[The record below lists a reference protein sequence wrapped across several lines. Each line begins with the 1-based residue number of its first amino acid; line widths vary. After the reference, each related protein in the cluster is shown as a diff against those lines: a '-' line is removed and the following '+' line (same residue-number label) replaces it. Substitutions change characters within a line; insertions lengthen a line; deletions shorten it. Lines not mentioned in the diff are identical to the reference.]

1 MSHQRVDKHSRK
13 IAIIG
18 AGLGGL
24 TAAARLAKRGH
35 QVTIYER
42 SGRVGGKC
50 HTEWID
56 GFGFDTGP
64 SLLTL
69 PAVYRDF
76 FMKTGGAID
85 LGTLSVDPAFEY
97 NFADGTQIIF
107 PNLSRHQTLAAVDSF
122 AGSES
127 AREWKL
133 LMERAEAMWQASR
146 NDFVEKALPS
156 TAQLLRRK
164 NLLRDLITIAP
175 LASLRRFTRR
185 RLSDSRLQM
194 IIDRY
199 ATYTG
204 SDPRKVPA
212 VLLTIAFVEEAFGAW
227 HISGG
232 LGRLSELVADRCQ
245 KLGVE
250 IKLHSTVEK
259 INHLSGRV
267 SGITLTSGEEIS
279 ADYVISNA
287 DSYLLYNE
295 MLDHSMAKKE
305 RRAIN
310 ATIPSLSGFSLLLGL
325 APSNERALKNH
336 HTVFFPQ
343 DYDREFDQIFVD
355 QKPVDDPTI
364 YICSPKDPAMVPG
377 EGCENL
383 FILIN
388 APRHNPEKGWD
399 WSDQKFVSSYGEK
412 IIDLLE
418 VRGISIRSR
427 LVVKKFRS
435 PLDIESDYASSGGS
449 IYGPSSN
456 GVRAAFKRAPNKSEI
471 RGLFSVG
478 GSAHPGGG
486 LPLVGLSGEIVAD
499 AISAEVNF

>member
-1 MSHQRVDKHSRK
+1 MSHQRVDNYSRK
-13 IAIIG
+13 IAVIG

-42 SGRVGGKC
+42 SEKIGGKC
-50 HTEWID
+50 QTEWID
-56 GFGFDTGP
+56 GYGFDTGP

-76 FMKTGGAID
+76 FMKTGGAVD
-85 LGTLSVDPAFEY
+85 LGALSVDPAFEY

-107 PNLSRHQTLAAVDSF
+107 PNLSRHKTIEAIESF

-146 NDFVEKALPS
+146 GDFVEKALPS
-156 TAQLLRRK
+156 TSQLLRRR
-164 NLLRDLITIAP
+164 NLLKDLSTIAP
-175 LASLRRFTRR
+175 LSSLRRFTRN
-185 RLSDSRLQM
+185 RLSDSRLRM

-227 HISGG
+227 HIAGG

-250 IKLHSTVEK
+250 IKLKSGVK
-259 INHLSGRV
+259 QINHGSGRV
-267 SGITLTSGEEIS
+267 SGITLNSGEEIS
-279 ADYVISNA
+279 ADYVISNV

-295 MLDHSMAKKE
+295 MVDHSIAKKE

-310 ATIPSLSGFSLLLGL
+310 ATTPSLSGFSLLLGL
-325 APSNERALKNH
+325 AQSEKRALKNH
-336 HTVFFPQ
+336 HTVFFPRN
-343 DYDREFDQIFVD
+343 YDREFDQIFIE
-355 QKPVDDPTI
+355 QKPVADPTI
-364 YICSPKDPAMVPG
+364 YICSPNDPQMVPQ

-388 APRHNPEKGWD
+388 APRHNPESGWD
-399 WSDQKFVSSYGEK
+399 WSDEKFVAAYGEK

-418 VRGISIRSR
+418 ARGVTIRSR

-435 PLDIESDYASSGGS
+435 PLDIEKDYASAGGS

-456 GVRAAFKRAPNKSEI
+456 GIRAAFKRAPNKSQI
-471 RGLFSVG
+471 PGLFSVG

-499 AISAEVNF
+499 AISAEVNS